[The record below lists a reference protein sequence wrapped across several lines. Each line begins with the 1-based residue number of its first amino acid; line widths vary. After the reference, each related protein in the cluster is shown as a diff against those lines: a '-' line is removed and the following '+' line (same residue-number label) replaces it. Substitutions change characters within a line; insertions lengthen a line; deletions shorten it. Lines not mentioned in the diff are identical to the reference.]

1 MYKTIYNAYYYN
13 NQYSIYILTFSKEVF
28 EVPPS
33 LKFRVFKYRCAGR
46 PEQLKEKTQFR
57 RNIRRKSQENKLRK
71 CSKYVPYL
79 NVDYL
84 NVSHIKFTSC

>member
-1 MYKTIYNAYYYN
+1 M
-13 NQYSIYILTFSKEVF
+13 LTFSKEVF

-57 RNIRRKSQENKLRK
+57 NNLSRKSQENKLRK
-71 CSKYVPYL
+71 CFKYVQYL
-79 NVDYL
+79 YVDYL
-84 NVSHIKFTSC
+84 NVSCIKFTSC